1 MEVAVPGST
10 YGQCVK
16 TRKTET
22 NCAIVEIINGQA
34 DNVRHKIIQ
43 IAVRLPPQIETLYTE
58 KKGSRLCRS
67 DCRWWFDFRWSA
79 SKTWSTERQRARGKK
94 NVEKLQP
101 LFSEATGLSFWSW
114 IRPAPQRM
122 LRAEL
127 WRPHGMFFISQER
140 RNISRD
146 ENLRVLWS

>member
-67 DCRWWFDFRWSA
+67 DCRRWFDSRWSA
-79 SKTWSTERQRARGKK
+79 SKT
-94 NVEKLQP
+94 
-101 LFSEATGLSFWSW
+101 
-114 IRPAPQRM
+114 
-122 LRAEL
+122 
-127 WRPHGMFFISQER
+127 
-140 RNISRD
+140 
-146 ENLRVLWS
+146 